1 MRYGTTLVLAI
12 VVVLAAALIWTYR
25 DQLTG
30 EPKPPEK
37 PAETL
42 PLVEGM
48 RIEDVASA
56 TLEETSADGRATT
69 TWALKKSDDA
79 WRLTAPVEFAADR
92 YAVTMLLRA
101 AVEARYRQALEVG
114 GKNRPT
120 LAALGLAPPV
130 FRLTLTTAAADQKP
144 ARTVIVE
151 IGRRSAFGEGLY
163 VHLAEEAR
171 PGAET
176 AKVVALETADLLEEV
191 RQPIEAYRLRELV
204 NLGQDDLVRI
214 DLDGEKGKARLD
226 RSETDAGRWVLS
238 EPPATRADAETAS
251 SLVRAALGARAETF
265 VADQPED
272 LSLYGLAPPRL
283 TLVLWK
289 KGLEAPKTEPATGKE
304 GKPAK
309 PEPIEAATLR
319 FGAWADLRHEKV
331 YALSSDGKTVVTVDA
346 ATWKDL
352 DKGAQDLRDRR
363 VVAIEPRLAARIH
376 VRVPARL
383 ASTPAARLTAG
394 GADVAYDLAK
404 GEGGTWTL
412 LVPARAEAKADAEA
426 VEALLGEV
434 AGLKVLYFAEGEN
447 QRLAEK
453 FAADGSIRIQLENEP
468 SMRGF
473 EIGKAPEA
481 PLLVKNLQEDWVGR
495 ANEKDFNQ
503 LRQDWFAY
511 LDKTV
516 FAFDPKEATR
526 ITVRTPARSF
536 TLEKK
541 DGAWHAIQTRSF
553 AIEKEDSAW
562 HAIRPTDLK
571 PAADFAVDLVKEIQ
585 NLRCSAFRAATKNF
599 KPYNLRTGEITVT
612 VTLAPPQ
619 EGAAPREQTFYL
631 AHDDK
636 GKVVGRIEGGDLVFE
651 VSEDLFRL
659 LSGHPLPEP
668 PSTAPAE
675 AEPAGDD

>member
-1 MRYGTTLVLAI
+1 MRYGTTLVLAV

-56 TLEETSADGRATT
+56 TLEETSADGRVTT
-69 TWALKKSDDA
+69 KWALKKSDDA
-79 WRLTAPVEFAADR
+79 WRLTAPVEFAADP
-92 YAVTMLLRA
+92 YAVAWLLRA

-114 GKNRPT
+114 GKNQPT
-120 LAALGLAPPV
+120 LAALGLAPPA
-130 FRLTLTTAAADQKP
+130 FRLTLTTEAADRYL
-144 ARTVIVE
+144 ARTVALE
-151 IGRRSAFGEGLY
+151 IGRRSAFGEDLY

-176 AKVVALETADLLEEV
+176 AKVVVLETADLLEEV

-226 RSETDAGRWVLS
+226 RSETNAGRWGLS
-238 EPPATRADAETAS
+238 EPLAARADAETAS

-265 VADQPED
+265 VADHPED

-383 ASTPAARLTAG
+383 TAG

-404 GEGGTWTL
+404 GEGETWTL
-412 LVPARAEAKADAEA
+412 LVPARPEAKADAEA

-434 AGLKVLYFAEGEN
+434 ADLKVLYFAEGEN

-495 ANEKDFNQ
+495 ANEKDLNQ
-503 LRQDWFAY
+503 LRQDWLAY

-536 TLEKK
+536 ALEKK

-599 KPYNLRTGEITVT
+599 KPYNLRTGDITVT

-659 LSGHPLPEP
+659 LSGHPLPES

-675 AEPAGDD
+675 AEPADDD